1 MIATT
6 TSNVITHIN
15 NIWFLSRDS
24 LDVAGIII
32 YVVVMGWYW

>member
-1 MIATT
+1 MLAIN

-15 NIWFLSRDS
+15 NIWFLSRGS
-24 LDVAGIII
+24 LDVAGII